1 MRKFK
6 AILLIASVVVFG
18 FLTSCGKNKEDESSS
33 NSNGFSNILPNRVAL
48 SLPGD
53 LGNATSNANFIS
65 SSTTSLNTIGKSTVK
80 ADQNQSNPPTDKN
93 DTSFGYMITKDTLEE
108 SYRELSFIK
117 QVFDMLKSEQGKTL
131 MENGELSSSMNG
143 ESFSATYKDKGNNS
157 YEVTYSGTFSGNTF
171 EMKLD
176 WTVYDTYFKGTLYA
190 KGKGSSSEGGT
201 TIQYI
206 GIVRI
211 DFKIMKEGET
221 GEEYSKIYREAK
233 IGTNIF
239 GYRAEVT
246 KKTDGTY
253 RIYGYYKYSSSSGS
267 TTYSYD
273 EGLLGYVNKDG
284 SGLVRMKG
292 SFDDGTNTNPYNMDY
307 KEAFDSQGH
316 VVYYYH
322 DFIGDSTTPSWQDTS
337 GNTVDITT
345 TDYSDEAQWVDN
357 DENVPTTYEPSDN
370 DWGGYTLD

>member
-18 FLTSCGKNKEDESSS
+18 FLTSCGKNEEDESSS

-65 SSTTSLNTIGKSTVK
+65 SSTASLNTIGKSTVK

-93 DTSFGYMITKDTLEE
+93 DTSFGYMITKTTIQQ
-108 SYRELSFIK
+108 SYRNLDSIEQIFN
-117 QVFDMLKSEQGKTL
+117 MLKSEQGKTL

-143 ESFSATYKDKGNNS
+143 EPFSATYKDKGNNS
-157 YEVTYSGTFSGNTF
+157 YEVTFSETSSENG
-171 EMKLD
+171 MKLD
-176 WTVYDTYFKGTLYA
+176 WTVHDTYFEGTLYM
-190 KGKGSSSEGGT
+190 KCLFLVSDGNT
-201 TIQYI
+201 TSTGQ

-221 GEEYSKIYREAK
+221 GEEYSKIYLKAR
-233 IGTNIF
+233 IGTENF
-239 GYRAEVT
+239 GYRAEVI

-253 RIYGYYKYSSSSGS
+253 RIYGYDSSSFNGN
-267 TTYSYD
+267 TYSL
-273 EGLLGYVNKDG
+273 GLLGYVNSDG

-292 SFDDGTNTNPYNMDY
+292 SFSDGTTTDNMDY
-307 KEAFDSQGH
+307 KEAFNSQGSI
-316 VVYYYH
+316 VYYYH